1 MDVEW
6 APLPAG
12 DAGLIAVLAGR
23 CLEHDGGLPETASPA
38 YVERRYTGDGVS
50 AVGAFGDGRLLA
62 CGAVRPGVE
71 TSVMTGLV
79 DPAYRGLALGA
90 GLLDRLLGMAAGRS
104 RRLRVETESLTR
116 EAHELF
122 LSRGFER
129 TFAEDVHRRDLT
141 RPLPPAPLP
150 AGVRTEEWT
159 AGTLDAFH
167 AAYQGSFADRP
178 GFPGWSRDEWI
189 AWLVDDTFLPGC
201 SLVARA
207 GDGTPVGFVACA
219 EGFLIQVGSVPEWR
233 RRGLGAALAT
243 LALGRMRERGDTEA
257 FLDVNVDNPAS
268 AALFRG
274 LGFTPVARRARYE
287 RAEG

>member
-6 APLPAG
+6 APLSAG
-12 DAGLIAVLAGR
+12 DAARIAGLAGR

-38 YVERRYTGDGVS
+38 FLERRYTGDGVS
-50 AVGAFGDGRLLA
+50 AVGALADGRLLA
-62 CGAVRPGVE
+62 CGAVRPGPG
-71 TSVMTGLV
+71 TTVMTGLV
-79 DPAYRGLALGA
+79 DPAYRGLGLGS
-90 GLLDRLLGMAAGRS
+90 GLLDRLLGMAPDGPG
-104 RRLRVETESLTR
+104 RLRAETESLTR

-122 LSRGFER
+122 ASRGFER
-129 TFAEDVHRRDLT
+129 TFAEDVHRLDLA
-141 RPLPPAPLP
+141 RPLPRAPLP
-150 AGVRTEEWT
+150 AGVRVEEWT
-159 AGTLDAFH
+159 AGDLDAFY
-167 AAYQGSFADRP
+167 AAYRGSFADRP

-189 AWLVDDTFLPGC
+189 GWLTDDTFLPAC

-219 EGFLIQVGSVPEWR
+219 EGFLIQVGCVPRWR

-268 AALFRG
+268 AALFRS
-274 LGFTPVARRARYE
+274 LGSTPIARRARYE
-287 RAEG
+287 RGGR